1 MSNNNKVVY
10 KDVMIA
16 SLINLASL
24 LVNFVILIVTAIITM
39 SISIYMNLMKSTC
52 NILRTGTCVFLSSR
66 LQKNQSFKYN
76 YGTDNLETVAMLLCE
91 ALLTMSCGA
100 LMIFAI
106 TRLFEPIQPS
116 DTLIMAVI
124 VKTVN
129 IVVGGLILLKCYKTY
144 KNTGTKIAKTN
155 FEGTLGSF
163 YFDLGIFVSVVS
175 SYLFKGY
182 AFTAYIE
189 PIFSIIMAVLVISK
203 SISRIKK
210 YIKDLTYITL
220 DEEDQMKIMKV
231 LANHFHDF
239 DKFFSVNSHKSGK
252 NVYIDFLVSFP
263 LDTTYGDIV
272 DSLNAMTKELED
284 IFDDCKV
291 SFIFD
296 NNTLPS

>member
-1 MSNNNKVVY
+1 MSNNSKAAY

-24 LVNFVILIVTAIITM
+24 VVNFVILVLTAIVTM

-52 NILRTGTCVFLSSR
+52 NILRTGTCVLLSSR

-76 YGTDNLETVAMLLCE
+76 YGTDNLETVVMLLCE
-91 ALLTMSCGA
+91 ALLTISCSA
-100 LMIFAI
+100 VMVFAI
-106 TRLFEPIQPS
+106 SRLFTPTQPS
-116 DTLIMAVI
+116 DTLIMAVV

-163 YFDLGIFVSVVS
+163 YFDLGIFFSVVS

-189 PIFSIIMAVLVISK
+189 PIFSIIIAIIVICK
-203 SISRIKK
+203 SFSRIRK
-210 YIKDLTYITL
+210 YIRDLTYVTL
-220 DEEDQMKIMKV
+220 DEEDQMKITRV

-239 DKFFSVNSHKSGK
+239 EKFFSVNSHKSGK

-263 LDTTYGDIV
+263 LDTTYADIV
-272 DSLNAMTKELED
+272 DSLNTMTKELEE
-284 IFDDCKV
+284 IFDNCKV